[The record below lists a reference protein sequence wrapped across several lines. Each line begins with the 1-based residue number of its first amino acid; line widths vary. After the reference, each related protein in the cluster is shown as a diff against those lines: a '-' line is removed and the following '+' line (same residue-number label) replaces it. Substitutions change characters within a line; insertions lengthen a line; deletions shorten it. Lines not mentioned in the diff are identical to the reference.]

1 MSDDEARMGYGR
13 TEDED
18 NAAASS
24 QQSRENKTDN
34 GGNSSSSDDDNNDDG
49 DSSSSSSDSSSSSS
63 DSDSDSDNEDQ
74 ENADATLKS
83 PTMGGSAGIGGG
95 HGMAADRKYSI
106 DSLSGSTA
114 SNGLSHRSD
123 AAKEKAHAEPLNVN
137 STRAAARFREQ
148 AGAETGLMALGTKK
162 RDRRVEP
169 TSMEGR
175 NDYYN
180 SGRLEPKIEPKI
192 TDVKPDGRVVRSVLR
207 SMLRYGDLTDV
218 NIYRGDHYKSFAD
231 EFKLPNFVVRS
242 SLQSTTKMS
251 DEKLIKIACD
261 IAEMAE
267 RAVEDKKDNMKYADV
282 EFKPSQ
288 VIERLYE
295 NLKLRVAVQ
304 RALRDHDASREKG
317 ASAVYALVSRHYDA
331 STLGIGRDFPAW
343 TWAEKEHDWNS
354 KKDAALLFGIH
365 VHGFEKWKP
374 SKRLKEIRQV
384 LKKMKIMADWSKN
397 QRDEVVVE
405 KVYKYVTTIGEFID
419 KAVRESEHRGDDHEW
434 DELCSA
440 LWTYAAEF
448 TPFAPVIFERLYD
461 DICADGDRLREEA
474 RTNRQELE
482 LKQQVAKALESQGVL
497 GKIRAQLRAAV
508 FQAVHGAASK
518 GNEGLTARSSYSTIP
533 GVNAVALFGGDGR
546 LALEIVADLL
556 EALELEHTLAVF
568 LAETSAEHHGL
579 EWRPSKKLCERLGL
593 SPPQERVPAL
603 VEMLRKQATATAATV
618 KVEPMRSSLQ
628 DTVFREEPRRVER
641 ATLADDATTA
651 IASNNIEK
659 SRMPVG
665 ASSQGQLD
673 DRKGLREEAA
683 KEHAEEDE
691 DLDSLAEEVASG
703 SFEEESVAEETS
715 TSRNRFDDVDST
727 APLGQR
733 VRAASEDE
741 NDEEKEEE
749 EEEEEE
755 EDTVN
760 RAQPPPV
767 PTKLN
772 DLPPLTTTSTRPVE
786 KGEPEEDDED
796 AFDVE
801 AEAERLRQLDAKLKA
816 MESEDEGG
824 VLQQLKASLAMELQ
838 PDEDEDD
845 AGPDA
850 HTTNGG
856 SVGRKDES
864 EGGDDDAYGSD
875 FEEEVEEE
883 EVQSD
888 LSEDV
893 ESVSAL
899 SESEEIA
906 AVRPRDIDA
915 QLAKDQAVD
924 SEDAL
929 NSYDYI
935 EAVERL

>member
-18 NAAASS
+18 NAAAST

-162 RDRRVEP
+162 RDRRKIMKPVSATTLGGGSSEHGVEP
-169 TSMEGR
+169 TSTEGR
-175 NDYYN
+175 NDYYS

-192 TDVKPDGRVVRSVLR
+192 SDVKPDGRVVRSVLR

-419 KAVRESEHRGDDHEW
+419 KAVLESEHRGDDHEW

-556 EALELEHTLAVF
+556 EALELEHTLA
-568 LAETSAEHHGL
+568 
-579 EWRPSKKLCERLGL
+579 
-593 SPPQERVPAL
+593 
-603 VEMLRKQATATAATV
+603 
-618 KVEPMRSSLQ
+618 
-628 DTVFREEPRRVER
+628 
-641 ATLADDATTA
+641 
-651 IASNNIEK
+651 
-659 SRMPVG
+659 
-665 ASSQGQLD
+665 
-673 DRKGLREEAA
+673 GLREEAA
-683 KEHAEEDE
+683 TEHAEEDE

-715 TSRNRFDDVDST
+715 TSRNRFDDVDSA
-727 APLGQR
+727 APLGQQE
-733 VRAASEDE
+733 RAASEDE
-741 NDEEKEEE
+741 NDEEKEED
-749 EEEEEE
+749 EEEE
-755 EDTVN
+755 EDTVT

-786 KGEPEEDDED
+786 KGEPEDDDED

-838 PDEDEDD
+838 PDEDEDEDD
-845 AGPDA
+845 AGPDT